1 MRSLQRFL
9 ASLSRAVFFV
19 PMLSA
24 HAVADTRTYEKEI
37 NLRSASN
44 TEINLRAVI
53 AETDG
58 EQNGSG
64 DGVKLRELVRIDVS
78 SRFGGDIRDS
88 FSKMRAVLVF
98 KCSALHYPKSWSY
111 GSEITLDLFQASGGA
126 PMNAYSSERKLLDRS
141 AFGDTD
147 SCRTE
152 LAVVVDGKWQVDP
165 VNGTNNFA
173 LGL

>member
-1 MRSLQRFL
+1 M
-9 ASLSRAVFFV
+9 FF
-19 PMLSA
+19 A
-24 HAVADTRTYEKEI
+24 NAFAETRTYEKQV

-44 TEINLRAVI
+44 TEINVRAVI

-58 EQNGSG
+58 DQNGSG
-64 DGVKLRELVRIDVS
+64 DGVKLRELVRVDVTS
-78 SRFGGDIRDS
+78 NLGGDIRDS
-88 FSKMRAVLVF
+88 FSKVRAVLVF
-98 KCSALHYPKSWSY
+98 TCSALHYPNSWSY

-126 PMNAYSSERKLLDRS
+126 PMNAYSSERKLLNRS
-141 AFGDTD
+141 AYGDRD

-165 VNGTNNFA
+165 VNGTNNFV